1 MPYAGWLPLE
11 QLKAAFYTEVTKTPY
26 YNRASA
32 DKAILTGIRSHE
44 IAHRD
49 FFEAAL
55 KKNAIPALEVDFTK
69 TDFNSRDSV
78 LVSVF
83 TFEDLAWRPITALD
97 SCWRRAN
104 ICFSPAR
111 SSLWKR
117 ATRDPL
123 PDRNQGSANA
133 NAGNSGSTAGSNSS
147 LVANS
152 ATVRWLAIASSATLT
167 SNSAVNRL
175 RVFMIDHPLRQ

>member
-1 MPYAGWLPLE
+1 MWVIESYAGWLPLE

-104 ICFSPAR
+104 ICFR
-111 SSLWKR
+111 R
-117 ATRDPL
+117 Q
-123 PDRNQGSANA
+123 DRLCGSAPRA
-133 NAGNSGSTAGSNSS
+133 IRYLIGIKAAQTPMPETAEAPPVPTHVWSPIPQPSDGSR
-147 LVANS
+147 LP
-152 ATVRWLAIASSATLT
+152 LA
-167 SNSAVNRL
+167 VC
-175 RVFMIDHPLRQ
+175 